1 MIKKGTDKYI
11 KKIDGSP
18 SLYEIQTVHFVELLI
33 SLVECYQCDWKSNTQ
48 KHGWN
53 IEYI

>member
-1 MIKKGTDKYI
+1 MIKKGTWKYI
-11 KKIDGSP
+11 EKYVVDLAYMK
-18 SLYEIQTVHFVELLI
+18 YKTFHFAELLI
-33 SLVECYQCDWKSNTQ
+33 SLIEFYQWDWKSNTQ